1 MRHTTKRGPWP
12 FGVLRPLAGRVNAV
26 RRVLILSWHKMAV
39 LSASAAMH
47 PTLVFDIETI
57 PDLAGFAAVHNLDET
72 SLTQNELVEMTLL
85 ARRQKTGSEFMPHH
99 LHRIVAISCV
109 LRSSDQLKVWS
120 LGEPDSSEAELIQR
134 FYDGIERYT
143 PQLVSW
149 NGGGFDLPV
158 LHYRALIHGVAAARY
173 WDWGDDDKE
182 FKWNSYLG
190 RYHTRHLDLMDVLAM
205 HQPRANAPLDQMA
218 KLCGFPG
225 KLGMDGSKVL
235 DAFQNG
241 KIEAIRHYCETDV
254 MNTWLVYL
262 RFQKMRGTLSESAYA
277 SEIELARSTVSA
289 HTAAHWQEFL
299 AAWG

>member
-1 MRHTTKRGPWP
+1 M
-12 FGVLRPLAGRVNAV
+12 
-26 RRVLILSWHKMAV
+26 
-39 LSASAAMH
+39 
-47 PTLVFDIETI
+47 
-57 PDLAGFAAVHNLDET
+57 
-72 SLTQNELVEMTLL
+72 
-85 ARRQKTGSEFMPHH
+85 
-99 LHRIVAISCV
+99 
-109 LRSSDQLKVWS
+109 WS

-182 FKWNSYLG
+182 FKWNNYLS

-205 HQPRANAPLDQMA
+205 YQPRANAPLDQMA

-235 DAFQNG
+235 RRVPG
-241 KIEAIRHYCETDV
+241 R
-254 MNTWLVYL
+254 
-262 RFQKMRGTLSESAYA
+262 
-277 SEIELARSTVSA
+277 
-289 HTAAHWQEFL
+289 
-299 AAWG
+299 

>member
-1 MRHTTKRGPWP
+1 MQ
-12 FGVLRPLAGRVNAV
+12 N
-26 RRVLILSWHKMAV
+26 
-39 LSASAAMH
+39 
-47 PTLVFDIETI
+47 TLVFDIETV
-57 PDLAGFAAVHNLDET
+57 PDVTGFARLHDLNTHTLSAAEIA
-72 SLTQNELVEMTLL
+72 EMALL
-85 ARRQKTGSEFMPHH
+85 ARRQASGSDFMPLH

-109 LRSSDQLKVWS
+109 LRHSDAAGGNQLKVWS
-120 LGEPDSSEAELIQR
+120 LGEAQSSEAELIQR

-158 LHYRALIHGVAAARY
+158 LHYRGLIHGIAASRY

-205 HQPRANAPLDQMA
+205 YQPRACAPLDQMA

-225 KLGMDGSKVL
+225 KLGMDGSKVFE
-235 DAFQNG
+235 AFQQG
-241 KIEAIRHYCETDV
+241 QIDAIRNYCETDV

-262 RFQKMRGTLSESAYA
+262 RFQKMRGTLSEAAYTA
-277 SEIELARSTVSA
+277 EIELARATVSA
-289 HTAAHWQEFL
+289 STATHWQEFL
-299 AAWG
+299 AAWQ

>member
-1 MRHTTKRGPWP
+1 
-12 FGVLRPLAGRVNAV
+12 
-26 RRVLILSWHKMAV
+26 
-39 LSASAAMH
+39 MH

-57 PDLAGFAAVHNLDET
+57 PDLAGFAAVHGIDEAA
-72 SLTQNELVEMTLL
+72 LPQAELAEMALL
-85 ARRQKTGSEFMPHH
+85 ARRQKTGSDFMPHH

-109 LRSSDQLKVWS
+109 LRSGDQLRVWS
-120 LGEPDSSEAELIQR
+120 LGENDSGEAELIQC

-149 NGGGFDLPV
+149 NCGGFDLPV
-158 LHYRALIHGVAAARY
+158 LHYRSLSHGVAAPRY

-182 FKWNSYLG
+182 FKWNNYLG

-205 HQPRANAPLDQMA
+205 YQPRASAPLDQMA

-235 DAFQNG
+235 ETFQNG
-241 KIEAIRHYCETDV
+241 DIVSIRNYCETDV

-262 RFQKMRGTLSESAYA
+262 RFQKMRGTLSEAAYQ
-277 SEIELARSTVSA
+277 SEIALARATVEA
-289 HTAAHWQEFL
+289 HPAAHWREFL
-299 AAWG
+299 AAWA

>member
-1 MRHTTKRGPWP
+1 MQT
-12 FGVLRPLAGRVNAV
+12 
-26 RRVLILSWHKMAV
+26 
-39 LSASAAMH
+39 
-47 PTLVFDIETI
+47 TLVFDIETV
-57 PDLAGFAAVHNLDET
+57 PDVTGFAQLHDLDTRALPAAEIA
-72 SLTQNELVEMTLL
+72 EMALL
-85 ARRQKTGSEFMPHH
+85 ARRQATGSDFMPLH

-109 LRSSDQLKVWS
+109 LRHSDAVGGDQLKVWS
-120 LGEPDSSEAELIQR
+120 LGEAQSAEAELIQR

-158 LHYRALIHGVAAARY
+158 LHYRGLIHGISASRY

-205 HQPRANAPLDQMA
+205 YQPRACAPLDQMA

-225 KLGMDGSKVL
+225 KLGMDGSKVFE
-235 DAFQNG
+235 AFQHG
-241 KIEAIRHYCETDV
+241 QIDSIRNYCETDV

-262 RFQKMRGTLSESAYA
+262 RFQKMRGSLNETAYA
-277 SEIELARSTVSA
+277 AEIELTRATVRS
-289 HTAAHWQEFL
+289 HAAMHWQEFL
-299 AAWG
+299 AAWQ

>member
-1 MRHTTKRGPWP
+1 MQT
-12 FGVLRPLAGRVNAV
+12 
-26 RRVLILSWHKMAV
+26 
-39 LSASAAMH
+39 
-47 PTLVFDIETI
+47 TLVFDIETI
-57 PDLAGFAAVHNLDET
+57 PDVAGFSRLHDLDTTALPASEIA
-72 SLTQNELVEMTLL
+72 EMALL
-85 ARRQKTGSEFMPHH
+85 ARRQASGSDFMPLH

-109 LRSSDQLKVWS
+109 LRRVDPGGGDQLKVWS
-120 LGEPDSSEAELIQR
+120 LGETNSSEAELIQR

-158 LHYRALIHGVAAARY
+158 LHYRGLIHGVAASRY

-205 HQPRANAPLDQMA
+205 YQPRANAPLDQMA

-225 KLGMDGSKVL
+225 KLGMDGSKVFE
-235 DAFQNG
+235 AFQQG
-241 KIEAIRHYCETDV
+241 QIDAIRNYCETDV

-262 RFQKMRGTLSESAYA
+262 RFQKMRGTLSEAAYA
-277 SEIELARSTVSA
+277 AEIDLARATISA
-289 HTAAHWQEFL
+289 SPAPHWQEFL
-299 AAWG
+299 AAWQ

>member
-1 MRHTTKRGPWP
+1 MQT
-12 FGVLRPLAGRVNAV
+12 
-26 RRVLILSWHKMAV
+26 
-39 LSASAAMH
+39 
-47 PTLVFDIETI
+47 TLVFDIETI
-57 PDLAGFAAVHNLDET
+57 PDVAGFSRLHDLDTTALPASEIA
-72 SLTQNELVEMTLL
+72 EMALL
-85 ARRQKTGSEFMPHH
+85 ARRQASGSDFMPLH

-109 LRSSDQLKVWS
+109 LRRADPGGGDQLKVWS
-120 LGEPDSSEAELIQR
+120 LGETNSSEAELIQR

-158 LHYRALIHGVAAARY
+158 LHYRGLIHGIAASRY

-205 HQPRANAPLDQMA
+205 YQPRANAPLDQMA

-225 KLGMDGSKVL
+225 KLGMDGSKVFEAYQQGQI
-235 DAFQNG
+235 D
-241 KIEAIRHYCETDV
+241 AIRNYCETDV

-262 RFQKMRGTLSESAYA
+262 RFQKMRGTLSEAAYA
-277 SEIELARSTVSA
+277 AEIDLARATVSG
-289 HTAAHWQEFL
+289 HAATHWHEFL
-299 AAWG
+299 AAWQ

>member
-1 MRHTTKRGPWP
+1 
-12 FGVLRPLAGRVNAV
+12 
-26 RRVLILSWHKMAV
+26 
-39 LSASAAMH
+39 MH

-57 PDLAGFAAVHNLDET
+57 PDIAGFAAVNGID
-72 SLTQNELVEMTLL
+72 TQALPAGELAEMALL
-85 ARRQKTGSEFMPHH
+85 ARRQKTGSDFMPLH

-109 LRSSDQLKVWS
+109 LRHTDKSGGDQFKVWS
-120 LGEPDSSEAELIQR
+120 LGERDSGEAELIQR

-158 LHYRALIHGVAAARY
+158 LHYRGLIHGVAAPRY

-205 HQPRANAPLDQMA
+205 YQPRANAPLDDMA
-218 KLCGFPG
+218 RLCGFPG
-225 KLGMDGSKVL
+225 KLGMDGSKVME
-235 DAFQNG
+235 AFQAG
-241 KIEAIRHYCETDV
+241 EIDAIRNYCETDV

-262 RFQKMRGTLSESAYA
+262 RFQKMRGTLTEAAYA
-277 SEIELARSTVSA
+277 QEIALARRTVESTPLP
-289 HTAAHWQEFL
+289 HWQAFL
-299 AAWG
+299 AAWK